1 MKYSQQFVSN
11 KISILG
17 YEASSPS
24 TVINLLANATT
35 ASDPELSEDLWK
47 VPANI

>member
-11 KISILG
+11 KIILG